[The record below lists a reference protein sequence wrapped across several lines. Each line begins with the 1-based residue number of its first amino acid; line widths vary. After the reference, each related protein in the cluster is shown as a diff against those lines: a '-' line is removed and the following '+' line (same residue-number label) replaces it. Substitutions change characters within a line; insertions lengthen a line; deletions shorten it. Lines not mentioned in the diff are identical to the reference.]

1 VKELIAY
8 AKARPGQV
16 SFASSGVGSP
26 SHLGMELFKST
37 VGMPAVHVPYKG
49 IPQALADM
57 VSGQITMSFGL
68 LISALPQVKS
78 GRVRARAVMS
88 HKRIQG
94 MPDLPTAGET
104 VKGYESSIWHG
115 VLMPKFVPPAILRQV
130 NREINELLKLPEVRE
145 RMAGQGAETVGGS
158 PEDFAAWIK
167 ADTEK
172 YSKLLKQIGLAG
184 TEK

>member
-1 VKELIAY
+1 MTDLI
-8 AKARPGQV
+8 
-16 SFASSGVGSP
+16 
-26 SHLGMELFKST
+26 
-37 VGMPAVHVPYKG
+37 
-49 IPQALADM
+49 
-57 VSGQITMSFGL
+57 SGQIQIMAGPM
-68 LISALPQVKS
+68 IAAMPHVKS
-78 GRVRARAVMS
+78 GRVRALAVMS

-115 VLMPKFVPPAILRQV
+115 VLMPKGVPPAILRQV

-158 PEDFAAWIK
+158 PEEFAAWIK